1 MLPALLQPP
10 QDAHYAYDMW
20 HGHDYF
26 PFTYVPGSY
35 SLALPLSLSVC
46 LPLVQLANMLRLL
59 LVVPLLLCAQTRAA
73 VTSQQPGL
81 LQQALGDAARALQR
95 AENLLKDATPSP
107 SSTLTS
113 NSVVQDWSL
122 VCKELCG

>member
-1 MLPALLQPP
+1 MTI
-10 QDAHYAYDMW
+10 
-20 HGHDYF
+20 F
-26 PFTYVPGSY
+26 PLHMY
-35 SLALPLSLSVC
+35 SLPRSPSLSLSVY

-59 LVVPLLLCAQTRAA
+59 LVVTLLLCAQTRAA
-73 VTSQQPGL
+73 VTSQHPGP
-81 LQQALGDAARALQR
+81 LQQALGDA

-113 NSVVQDWSL
+113 ISVVQDWSL